1 MLASGVLVWFVAVVL
16 IVCAFIVERRSI
28 DRMLEKL
35 SELPDQRYLLPLG
48 PKGTLCAGSDDA
60 GEDSDIALGGQRNS
74 PRFTI
79 HTNTCHAKWLP
90 RRRGFAIF
98 PSACWPGSCRG
109 RAFELPSHRV
119 AQHGL
124 SASGALHPSQ
134 TCGGVAVDT
143 RPAQCR

>member
-1 MLASGVLVWFVAVVL
+1 MLAYGVLVWLIAVVL
-16 IVCAFIVERRSI
+16 IVCAFIVEGRSI
-28 DRMLEKL
+28 DRMLQKL
-35 SELPDQRYLLPLG
+35 SELPDQRHLLPLG

-60 GEDSDIALGGQRNS
+60 GRDSDIALGGQRNR

-79 HTNTCHAKWLP
+79 HTKWLP
-90 RRRGFAIF
+90 QRHGFAIF
-98 PSACWPGSCRG
+98 PSGCWLGSCRG

-119 AQHGL
+119 VQHGL
-124 SASGALHPSQ
+124 SASGALNPSQ